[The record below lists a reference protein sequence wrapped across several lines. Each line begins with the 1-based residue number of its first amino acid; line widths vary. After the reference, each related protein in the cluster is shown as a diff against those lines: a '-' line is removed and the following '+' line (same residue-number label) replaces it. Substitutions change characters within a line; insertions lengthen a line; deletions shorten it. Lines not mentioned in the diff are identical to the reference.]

1 MWVRMDI
8 VINLIING
16 LATGMLLFLLAAG
29 LTLIFGLMH
38 VLNFAHG
45 GLFVWGAYAGVWLY
59 LWTGSFAAGL
69 LGACSAGLLL
79 GFVME
84 RLIIRPVYGDPTRQI
99 LITLGVMLVLS
110 ELVKVFWGP
119 NQISVPPLDF
129 LEGSWRIGEIVL
141 IKYRVFVITAG
152 VLIFALLQG
161 LLKKTRVGLI
171 IRAGAIHREMV
182 ESLGINVKRYFL
194 LVFMLG
200 AALAALAGVL
210 FAPYSGAIYAEMGME
225 YAILAFIVVVVG
237 GLGSVSGSAL
247 AALMVGLAS
256 AFMNYF
262 LPDAALAVNMLLM
275 AAVLLFKPSGLFG
288 ARG

>member
-110 ELVKVFWGP
+110 ELVKVFWGS

>member
-1 MWVRMDI
+1 MDI

-110 ELVKVFWGP
+110 ELVKVFWGS

>member
-1 MWVRMDI
+1 
-8 VINLIING
+8 
-16 LATGMLLFLLAAG
+16 
-29 LTLIFGLMH
+29 
-38 VLNFAHG
+38 
-45 GLFVWGAYAGVWLY
+45 
-59 LWTGSFAAGL
+59 
-69 LGACSAGLLL
+69 
-79 GFVME
+79 ME
-84 RLIIRPVYGDPTRQI
+84 RLIIQPVYGDSTRQI

-110 ELVKVFWGP
+110 EMVKVVWGP
-119 NQISVPPLDF
+119 NQISVPTLNL

-141 IKYRVFVITAG
+141 IKYRIFVIAAG
-152 VLIFALLQG
+152 ALVFALLQW

-171 IRAGAIHREMV
+171 IRAGVIHREMV

-194 LVFMLG
+194 LVFVLG
-200 AALAALAGVL
+200 AVLAALAGML
-210 FAPYSGAIYAEMGME
+210 FAPYSGVIYAEMGME

-237 GLGSVSGSAL
+237 GLGSVSGSAM
-247 AALMVGLAS
+247 AAVMVGLSS

>member
-1 MWVRMDI
+1 VWVRMDI

-110 ELVKVFWGP
+110 EW
-119 NQISVPPLDF
+119 
-129 LEGSWRIGEIVL
+129 
-141 IKYRVFVITAG
+141 
-152 VLIFALLQG
+152 
-161 LLKKTRVGLI
+161 
-171 IRAGAIHREMV
+171 
-182 ESLGINVKRYFL
+182 
-194 LVFMLG
+194 
-200 AALAALAGVL
+200 
-210 FAPYSGAIYAEMGME
+210 
-225 YAILAFIVVVVG
+225 
-237 GLGSVSGSAL
+237 
-247 AALMVGLAS
+247 
-256 AFMNYF
+256 
-262 LPDAALAVNMLLM
+262 
-275 AAVLLFKPSGLFG
+275 
-288 ARG
+288 